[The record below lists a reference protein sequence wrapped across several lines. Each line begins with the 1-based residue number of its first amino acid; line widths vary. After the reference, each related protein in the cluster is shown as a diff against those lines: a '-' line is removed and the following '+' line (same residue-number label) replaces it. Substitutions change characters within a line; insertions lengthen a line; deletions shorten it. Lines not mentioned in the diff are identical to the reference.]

1 MDVDRTDRDVPLSPQ
16 RGAQKQQQRGTTLA
30 FVCLIALIL
39 LYLVGRGLESMA
51 DSAMLPAAYH
61 PGQHKALQ
69 ITMASHSGNDFPC
82 DDADG
87 ADKTSACQI
96 RCGRP

>member
-1 MDVDRTDRDVPLSPQ
+1 MFADRTDPDVPLSPQ

-51 DSAMLPAAYH
+51 DSAMLGLA
-61 PGQHKALQ
+61 
-69 ITMASHSGNDFPC
+69 M
-82 DDADG
+82 
-87 ADKTSACQI
+87 
-96 RCGRP
+96 